1 MSTLRLT
8 RVLAAPP
15 ERVWRVFTDPTAL
28 AAWFWPQHFA
38 TTVETDPRVGGR
50 YPR

>member
-15 ERVWRVFTDPTAL
+15 ERVWRVFTDPTA
-28 AAWFWPQHFA
+28 
-38 TTVETDPRVGGR
+38 GR
-50 YPR
+50 R